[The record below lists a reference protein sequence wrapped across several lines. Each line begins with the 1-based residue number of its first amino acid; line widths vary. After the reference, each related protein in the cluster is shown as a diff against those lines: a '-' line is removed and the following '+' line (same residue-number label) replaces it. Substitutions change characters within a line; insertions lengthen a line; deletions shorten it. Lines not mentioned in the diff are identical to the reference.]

1 MKVKI
6 TETKKVTNEVDL
18 ILTSEMAKALHKL
31 AEDQRKIEKELQQE
45 VDNWFS
51 YIQPLEDDDLYFKIL
66 DEYRT
71 MILSSRW
78 GLNRVKYAADEIVR
92 RAWCRESFYS
102 FEELVGFHKRYVKV
116 KRELYSYL
124 PLWNA
129 ELDKGDDGFSDF
141 LDNIQ
146 MVSHDLPQRILAG
159 EFNKED
165 ECDGRV
171 DVLKLRREYDR
182 ASMATVKPV
191 EAIKDIPNLA
201 DYWWD
206 GENANA
212 YYLIARLEKVA
223 PWCAEDMLALT
234 EEEV

>member
-92 RAWCRESFYS
+92 RAWCR
-102 FEELVGFHKRYVKV
+102 
-116 KRELYSYL
+116 
-124 PLWNA
+124 
-129 ELDKGDDGFSDF
+129 
-141 LDNIQ
+141 
-146 MVSHDLPQRILAG
+146 
-159 EFNKED
+159 
-165 ECDGRV
+165 
-171 DVLKLRREYDR
+171 
-182 ASMATVKPV
+182 
-191 EAIKDIPNLA
+191 
-201 DYWWD
+201 
-206 GENANA
+206 
-212 YYLIARLEKVA
+212 
-223 PWCAEDMLALT
+223 
-234 EEEV
+234 